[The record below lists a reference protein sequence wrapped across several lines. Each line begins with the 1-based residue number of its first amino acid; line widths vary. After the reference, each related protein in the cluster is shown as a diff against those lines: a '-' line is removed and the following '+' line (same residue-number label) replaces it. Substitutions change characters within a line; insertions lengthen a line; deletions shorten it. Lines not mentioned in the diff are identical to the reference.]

1 MMKCDLKTMMK
12 AALGLAVVVAVA
24 YATLPAARGWITVS
38 APFLFFLICPLMMF
52 FMMKGMQSC
61 HKEQKVEN
69 DQADNASNKALIG
82 HAPLKD

>member
-1 MMKCDLKTMMK
+1 MKCDMKTMMK
-12 AALGLAVVVAVA
+12 TAFGLAVVVAVA
-24 YATLPAARGWITVS
+24 YATLPAARGWITAS

-69 DQADNASNKALIG
+69 NQADTPSSKPLLGN
-82 HAPLKD
+82 APLKD